1 MKTILVTGGCGFIGS
16 NFILNQFRKYAEI
29 RIINIDKLTYAGV
42 EDNLQELNDWQ
53 GNKSLSR
60 FIDYKFIKGDICD
73 QELLGEIFTEKI
85 DVVINFAAESHVD
98 RSIADPTPFIT
109 TNIIGTQ
116 RLLDSCKKAAIPLYI
131 QISTDEVYGSLGD
144 EGEFTETSLI
154 SPNSPY
160 SASKAAA
167 DMLVMSYFKTYGF
180 PAIVTRCSNNY
191 GPRQYPEKLIPLM
204 ISKAINDQ
212 KLPVYGNGENVRDW
226 IHVDDHC
233 AGIDAVINNG
243 KAGEVY
249 NFGGEYEIKN
259 IDLVKKLLEILN
271 KPESL
276 IEYVEDRL
284 GHDHRYAV
292 SIEKSVTQLDWEPE
306 VKFEDGINKT
316 IKWYIKTVAN
326 EVE

>member
-1 MKTILVTGGCGFIGS
+1 MIMKTILVTGGCGFIGS
-16 NFILNQFRKYAEI
+16 NFILNQFQKYGEI

-42 EDNLQELNDWQ
+42 ENNLQELN
-53 GNKSLSR
+53 NKKLSR

-73 QELLGEIFTEKI
+73 QELLSRIFNEKI
-85 DVVINFAAESHVD
+85 DVVVNFAAESHVD
-98 RSIADPTPFIT
+98 RSITDPTPFMT
-109 TNIIGTQ
+109 TNVIGTQ
-116 RLLDSCKKAAIPLYI
+116 RLLDSCKNANVPLYI
-131 QISTDEVYGSLGD
+131 QISTDEVYGSLGA
-144 EGEFTETSLI
+144 EGEFTETSQI

-180 PAIVTRCSNNY
+180 PAIITRCSNNY

-226 IHVDDHC
+226 IHVNDHC

-243 KAGEVY
+243 KIGEVY
-249 NFGGEYEIKN
+249 NFGGKHEIQN
-259 IDLVKKLLEILN
+259 IQLVKKLLEILD

-292 SIEKSVTQLDWEPE
+292 SIDKSVEQLNWVPE
-306 VKFEDGINKT
+306 VNFEDGISET
-316 IKWYIKTVAN
+316 VKWY
-326 EVE
+326 VENDK

>member
-16 NFILNQFRKYAEI
+16 NFILNQFKKYGEI

-42 EDNLQELNDWQ
+42 EDNLQELN
-53 GNKSLSR
+53 NRSLSR

-73 QELLGEIFTEKI
+73 QELLAKTFTEKI
-85 DVVINFAAESHVD
+85 DVVVNFAAESHVD

-116 RLLDSCKKAAIPLYI
+116 RLLDSCKNANVPLYI
-131 QISTDEVYGSLGD
+131 QISTDEVYGSLGA
-144 EGEFTETSLI
+144 EGEFTETSQI

-180 PAIVTRCSNNY
+180 PAIITRCSNNY

-243 KAGEVY
+243 KVGEVY
-249 NFGGEYEIKN
+249 NFGGKHEIQN
-259 IDLVKKLLEILN
+259 IQLVKKLLEILG

-292 SIEKSVTQLDWEPE
+292 AIDKSVAQLNWGPE
-306 VKFEDGINKT
+306 VKFEDGINET
-316 IKWYIKTVAN
+316 VEWYIKDDK
-326 EVE
+326 